1 MEKRERLPIET
12 FDMPVQDIRRGYCS
26 AVYFWREKR
35 ILEKLNYDKKVT
47 MQVFQKND
55 AVLCGIDEAIAVLKL
70 CSGYYSE
77 PERAFSLFDEYKKQE
92 RLIRE
97 LYVRQYFLRRDNSG
111 WESALR
117 RKTELEIELSILWVD
132 KSAELDIRAL
142 NDRDRISPWETVMT
156 IEGLPQYFAHLE
168 SVYLGILARRTL
180 VATNVANVVEA
191 AQGKPILFFAD
202 RFDHYSNQTGD
213 GYAAMC
219 GGVKGVAT
227 DNMGEWWGNQG
238 SGTMPHALIACFNGD
253 TVRAT
258 LAFAKQYPEVPCISL
273 VDFHNDCVNAAVDVA
288 NAFKAKG
295 LKLWGVRLDTSEN
308 MVDAFIYRNGQ
319 MGDER
324 PTGVN
329 PILVNNVRWA
339 LDKGG
344 YGDVKIIVSGG
355 FNKDKIRYFESKK
368 VPVDAYGCGSSLL
381 KGNNDF
387 TADIVVVDGRYCS
400 KVGRWERPNLRL
412 ERVG

>member
-111 WESALR
+111 WENALR
-117 RKTELEIELSILWVD
+117 RKTELEIELSVLWVD

-156 IEGLPQYFAHLE
+156 IEGLPQ
-168 SVYLGILARRTL
+168 IL
-180 VATNVANVVEA
+180 
-191 AQGKPILFFAD
+191 PILN
-202 RFDHYSNQTGD
+202 RFIW
-213 GYAAMC
+213 
-219 GGVKGVAT
+219 
-227 DNMGEWWGNQG
+227 E
-238 SGTMPHALIACFNGD
+238 
-253 TVRAT
+253 
-258 LAFAKQYPEVPCISL
+258 SL
-273 VDFHNDCVNAAVDVA
+273 PGA
-288 NAFKAKG
+288 
-295 LKLWGVRLDTSEN
+295 
-308 MVDAFIYRNGQ
+308 
-319 MGDER
+319 
-324 PTGVN
+324 
-329 PILVNNVRWA
+329 RW
-339 LDKGG
+339 
-344 YGDVKIIVSGG
+344 
-355 FNKDKIRYFESKK
+355 
-368 VPVDAYGCGSSLL
+368 
-381 KGNNDF
+381 
-387 TADIVVVDGRYCS
+387 
-400 KVGRWERPNLRL
+400 
-412 ERVG
+412 